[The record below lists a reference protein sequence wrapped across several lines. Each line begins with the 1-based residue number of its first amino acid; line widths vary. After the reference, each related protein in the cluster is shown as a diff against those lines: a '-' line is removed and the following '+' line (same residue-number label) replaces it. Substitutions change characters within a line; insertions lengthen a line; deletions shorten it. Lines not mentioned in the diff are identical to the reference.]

1 MGHHLGSRFFGGQNT
16 RSCSTL
22 LGEWSIRVGLAAGHD
37 VDQRFG
43 AALRGATE
51 KSRPFE
57 RVLACPRKGPAS
69 TPAAQSP
76 SLIFCTAG

>member
-57 RVLACPRKGPAS
+57 RVLACPRNGPVKCGGRGRED
-69 TPAAQSP
+69 Q
-76 SLIFCTAG
+76 